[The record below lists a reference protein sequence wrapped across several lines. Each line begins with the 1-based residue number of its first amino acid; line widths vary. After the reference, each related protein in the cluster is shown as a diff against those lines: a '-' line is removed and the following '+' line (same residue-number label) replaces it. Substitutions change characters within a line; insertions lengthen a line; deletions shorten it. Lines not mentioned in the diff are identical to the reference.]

1 VYDEGRQQRGGGD
14 ADWQAG
20 VVSWAWGLSGRSGVA
35 VGARGR
41 SRLGAGAGRGEEAGV
56 GEGERVASPTRSPS
70 RRRHSSRLRV
80 VCTE

>member
-1 VYDEGRQQRGGGD
+1 MYDEGRQQRGGGD

-20 VVSWAWGLSGRSGVA
+20 VVSWAWGLSGRSGGA
-35 VGARGR
+35 VGARGS
-41 SRLGAGAGRGEEAGV
+41 SRLGA
-56 GEGERVASPTRSPS
+56 GERVASPTRSPS